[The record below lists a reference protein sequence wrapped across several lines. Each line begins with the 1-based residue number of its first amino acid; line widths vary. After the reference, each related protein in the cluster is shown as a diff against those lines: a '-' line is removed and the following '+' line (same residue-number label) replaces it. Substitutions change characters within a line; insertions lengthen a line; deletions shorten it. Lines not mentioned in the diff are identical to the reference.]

1 MSAKSI
7 ASRRRAQNRGTT
19 APGKTAATQP
29 QPDGFASDGAP
40 VDVLE
45 CSVGVMAYNEQTN
58 IGQLLNALAHQ
69 QTNRCVI
76 REIIVLASG
85 CTDGTEG
92 VVRDCARRYPNI
104 KLITQPRREGKA
116 SAVNLFLRHSIA
128 EILVLVGA
136 DTLPTPV
143 TIERLVEPLHQTDV
157 GMTGGHPMPVNDPS
171 EFMGF
176 AAHFLWELHHQVALR
191 HPKLGELTAFRRVF
205 FRIPFDSATDE
216 ANIEPLIQ
224 GQAYELR
231 YVPDSVV
238 YNRGPATVQDYLRQR
253 RRIHAGH
260 LRIYRKQRYAVSTL
274 SIPNILDALFRS
286 WHWDWKHI
294 PWIMAI
300 IGLEAYARLLGW
312 IDYKFRNQGLHV
324 VWAVAATTKEAIR

>member
-1 MSAKSI
+1 MTGKSI
-7 ASRRRAQNRGTT
+7 ASRRRTRNKGSI
-19 APGKTAATQP
+19 APVQTAAKQSHLNGRVSN
-29 QPDGFASDGAP
+29 DAP
-40 VDVLE
+40 ADVLE

-58 IGQLLNALAHQ
+58 IGQLLDALAHQ
-69 QTNRCVI
+69 QTSRCFI

-92 VVRDCARRYPNI
+92 IVRECARRQPNI
-104 KLITQPRREGKA
+104 KLITQAQREGKA
-116 SAVNLFLRHSIA
+116 SAVNLFLRHSRA

-136 DTLPTPV
+136 DTLPTPL
-143 TIERLVEPLHQTDV
+143 TIERLVEPLLQPNV
-157 GMTGGHPMPVNDPS
+157 GMTGGRPIPVNDPS
-171 EFMGF
+171 TFMGF

-224 GQAYELR
+224 GQAYELL
-231 YVPDSVV
+231 YVPAAVV
-238 YNRGPATVQDYLRQR
+238 YNRGPATVQDFLKQR

-274 SIPNILDALFRS
+274 NVAHIVDALLRS
-286 WHWDWKHI
+286 WHWDWKHV
-294 PWIMAI
+294 PWIVAI
-300 IGLEAYARLLGW
+300 VWLEAYARLLGW
-312 IDYKFRNQGLHV
+312 FDYKFRRPGLHA
-324 VWAVAATTKEAIR
+324 VWAVAATTKEIVR